1 MLSNTCGVYGA
12 TAMLYQDV
20 LKNFSEMMESDIVIL
35 PSNVHEIL
43 LLPYTMVHDMNEV
56 KETVEHVNRVEV
68 PLTDVLSDHVYLY
81 DRERNTISII

>member
-1 MLSNTCGVYGA
+1 MY
-12 TAMLYQDV
+12 M
-20 LKNFSEMMESDIVIL
+20 KF
-35 PSNVHEIL
+35 L